1 MRWYKRSIVF
11 AVGLLAELIV
21 AILSCLLIKQNRTWL
36 ENLALPYFAPKSFL
50 FYAMLMEAVYLSSA
64 AALAFYVQS
73 ARDLPKGLVLTL
85 LEGGAETVTLLF
97 FFKFTYEITA
107 FFLATGTM
115 VFSVIN
121 SFLFLRKSDGAGFMR
136 IPTLTATVYLWTVIY
151 CILMI
156 NFA

>member
-11 AVGLLAELIV
+11 AVGLLAELVV
-21 AILSCLLIKQNRTWL
+21 AILSCLLIKQNRAWL
-36 ENLALPYFAPKSFL
+36 ENLALPYFAPRSFL
-50 FYAMLMEAVYLSSA
+50 FYATLMEAVYLSSA

-73 ARDLPKGLVLTL
+73 AKDLPKGLALTV
-85 LEGGAETVTLLF
+85 LEGGAETITLLF

-107 FFLATGTM
+107 FFLATATM
-115 VFSVIN
+115 IFSVIN
-121 SFLFLRKSDGAGFMR
+121 SFLFLRKSDAAGFMR
-136 IPTLTATVYLWTVIY
+136 IPTLATTVYLWTVIY